1 MLSTTFVKV
10 VCWDDTVWGYSD
22 KSWTIARFP
31 GLQTK
36 RVRCRLVHLGKR
48 SEELLL
54 GRLAID
60 DAPEILIT
68 NHSTIYTKSRPFAPP

>member
-1 MLSTTFVKV
+1 MASTDFETNPICFTLDPKAGIMLSTTFVKV

-31 GLQTK
+31 GPHTK
-36 RVRCRLVHLGKR
+36 RVRYRLVQLGKH

-54 GRLAID
+54 G
-60 DAPEILIT
+60 
-68 NHSTIYTKSRPFAPP
+68 